1 MTAYV
6 IKLVTITEDATWIE
20 EYASKVKAMVESH
33 GGRYLARC
41 PEVEPLEGD
50 MRPPTI
56 AVLLEFPDARRRCA
70 RNWHGS
76 EEYKPWLESRQA
88 GAKSEMLLIDAL

>member
-1 MTAYV
+1 MSSNRV
-6 IKLVTITEDATWIE
+6 QRDK
-20 EYASKVKAMVESH
+20 
-33 GGRYLARC
+33 
-41 PEVEPLEGD
+41 P
-50 MRPPTI
+50 
-56 AVLLEFPDARRRCA
+56 LLEFPDAETA